1 MLRFSKEISLIA
13 ICNFLIINPCKIWDL
28 HDIRRFFQLDH
39 CDSILRFFHY
49 SWRVGKEGRIGQV
62 DMYLNDIIDQPDGS
76 NYFLGHY
83 LFEKTQG
90 NRYEL
95 IDGQQRLTTTVI
107 FMSCLVKELRK
118 REIVRFEYNNILKFR
133 I

>member
-107 FMSCLVKELRK
+107 FMS
-118 REIVRFEYNNILKFR
+118 
-133 I
+133 